1 VHGAPLGTIVRLRR
15 LGLLILLC
23 GLLAAQAPRA
33 HEIPNEVTIYT
44 FLKPEGQRLMFLVRA
59 PMKAMRDVDV
69 PRKAGQYKGY
79 IDFTQAN
86 RALHDA
92 ATMWIA
98 DFVKLYEEGQA
109 LPYPDVMAVRASLPG
124 DRSFE
129 TYERALANITGPP
142 LPPETDL
149 VWEEGLLDVAFA
161 IPIQSDESHFAI
173 QSGLTRLGERVN
185 VVLRF
190 LPPGGAERAFDVH
203 GDPGI
208 VQLDPRWHQA
218 ALRFTR
224 DGFDHILDG
233 IDHLL
238 FLLGLVIPFRKL
250 RSLVV
255 VVTAFTLAHSVT
267 LIASAYNL
275 APDALWFPP
284 LVETLIAISIVYMAF
299 ENIIAAS
306 RTDASGPEAVALSA
320 RALNRRWAV
329 AFGFG
334 LIHGFGFSFALRET
348 LQFAGAH
355 LLTSLLSFNVGVE
368 LGQLLVL
375 IVLVPALNALF
386 RYVVAEKIGTI
397 LLSALVAH
405 TGWHWATERGGRLL
419 QYPWPEFNTALLL
432 TAVRMLI
439 VMVAA
444 AGLAWLIFG
453 IRTRFLTRFFTRF
466 LARFH
471 RVRS

>member
-1 VHGAPLGTIVRLRR
+1 MSRIFAALALLTIAV
-15 LGLLILLC
+15 
-23 GLLAAQAPRA
+23 AVPRA
-33 HEIPNEVTIYT
+33 HEIPNEVTVYT
-44 FLKPEGQRLMFLVRA
+44 FLKPEGQRLLFLVRA
-59 PMKAMRDVDV
+59 PMKALRDIDV
-69 PRKAGQYKGY
+69 PRRDGVYQGY
-79 IDFTQAN
+79 IDLE
-86 RALHDA
+86 RADRAFRDA
-92 ATMWIA
+92 ATQWIA
-98 DFVKLYEEGQA
+98 DFVTLYEEGRQ
-109 LPYPDVMAVRASLPG
+109 LPYPEVTAVRASLPS

-129 TYERALANITGPP
+129 SYERALAHITGPP
-142 LPPETDL
+142 LPVETNL
-149 VWEEGLLDVAFA
+149 IWEEGLLDVAFSL
-161 IPIQSDESHFAI
+161 PITSDQSRFAI
-173 QSGLTRLGERVN
+173 ESGLTRLGERVN

-238 FLLGLVIPFRKL
+238 FLLALVIPFRRL

-284 LVETLIAISIVYMAF
+284 LVETLIAISIVYMTF
-299 ENIIAAS
+299 ENIIGAA
-306 RTDASGPEAVALSA
+306 RGTVDAHSLD
-320 RALNRRWAV
+320 RRWAI

-334 LIHGFGFSFALRET
+334 LIHGFGFSFALRES
-348 LQFAGAH
+348 LQFAGSH
-355 LLTSLLSFNVGVE
+355 LLTSLLAFNVGVE

-375 IVLVPALNALF
+375 IVLVPALNLLF
-386 RYVVAEKIGTI
+386 RFGVGEKVGTI

-405 TGWHWATERGGRLL
+405 TGWHWATERGAQLL
-419 QYPWPEFNTALLL
+419 EFPWPAFNTALLL
-432 TAVRMLI
+432 TTVRMLL

-444 AGLAWLIFG
+444 SALAWLIFG
-453 IRTRFLTRFFTRF
+453 VLLKNLRKEPWRE
-466 LARFH
+466 
-471 RVRS
+471 SQ